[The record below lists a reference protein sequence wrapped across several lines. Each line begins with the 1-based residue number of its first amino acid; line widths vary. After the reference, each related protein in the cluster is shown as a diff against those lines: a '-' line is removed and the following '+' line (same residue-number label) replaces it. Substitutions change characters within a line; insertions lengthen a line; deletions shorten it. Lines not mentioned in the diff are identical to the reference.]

1 MNKRQENALMTKQN
15 LIDTTLRLI
24 EQKGFD
30 ALNVEDI
37 TSAAGCAKGTFYV
50 YFKHKEDVV
59 FEICRP
65 LFGRIKIQMT
75 KMNDKNIIDRL
86 QFYFV
91 QFMTEVERYGINL
104 CREWLK
110 GVLDPAKAPENM
122 DNAKWQFDVNMLHD
136 ILCQAVQNKELAEN
150 TPVELLTHLIISELY
165 GMMTCWCM
173 SDGEFEPKNWID
185 PFFAVQMPLILE
197 KYLIK

>member
-65 LFGRIKIQMT
+65 LFGRIKTQMT

-185 PFFAVQMPLILE
+185 QFFAVQMPLILE